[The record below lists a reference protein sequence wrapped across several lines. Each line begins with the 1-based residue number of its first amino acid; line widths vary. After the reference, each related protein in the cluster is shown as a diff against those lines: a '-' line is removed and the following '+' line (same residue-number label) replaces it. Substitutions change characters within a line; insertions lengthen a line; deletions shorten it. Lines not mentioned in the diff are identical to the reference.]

1 MERGKHENERKLA
14 LEMEN
19 WSLLNQIKIYNPFGK

>member
-1 MERGKHENERKLA
+1 MNDSMERGKHENERKLA

-19 WSLLNQIKIYNPFGK
+19 WSLLNQIKT

>member
-1 MERGKHENERKLA
+1 MNDSMERGKHENERKLA

-19 WSLLNQIKIYNPFGK
+19 WSLNQIKT